1 MATAIKWSVPTSL
14 SASLVTTQLDSLGNG
29 SESAVSSAI
38 NNTAGSYLY
47 AAIIVVLGSITPATG
62 GSLSLRLTVSDGTNT
77 ADKVAGDMYTAVL
90 LSGASIKVVVFSLV
104 RLPPFNCYL
113 SVVNNSGVAFNAA
126 DSDIYYRAYGE
137 TT

>member
-1 MATAIKWSVPTSL
+1 MATAIKWSVPTAL

-38 NNTAGSYLY
+38 DNTAGGYLY

-62 GSLSLRLTVSDGTNT
+62 GSISLRLTVSDGTNT
-77 ADKVAGDMYTAVL
+77 ADKVAGDTYSAVL
-90 LSGASIKVVVFSLV
+90 LAGASLKVVVFPLV

-126 DSDIYYRAYGE
+126 DSDVYYRAYGE

>member
-1 MATAIKWSVPTSL
+1 
-14 SASLVTTQLDSLGNG
+14 
-29 SESAVSSAI
+29 
-38 NNTAGSYLY
+38 LY

>member
-1 MATAIKWSVPTSL
+1 MATAIKWSVPTAL

-38 NNTAGSYLY
+38 DNTAGSYLY
-47 AAIIVVLGSITPATG
+47 AAIIVVLGSITPTAG
-62 GSLSLRLTVSDGTNT
+62 GSISLRLNVYDGTNT
-77 ADKVAGDMYTAVL
+77 TDKAAGDTYSAVL
-90 LSGASIKVVVFSLV
+90 LAGASLKVVVFPLV

-126 DSDIYYRAYGE
+126 DSDVYYRAYGE

>member
-1 MATAIKWSVPTSL
+1 MGTPSKWSVPTAL
-14 SASLVTTQLDSLGNG
+14 SASLVTTQLDGLANG
-29 SESAVSSAI
+29 SESAVSSAV
-38 NNTAGSYLY
+38 NNTAGTYLY
-47 AAIIVVLGSITPATG
+47 AAITVKLGSITPATG
-62 GSLSLRLTVSDGTNT
+62 GSITLRLTVSDGTNT
-77 ADKVAGDMYTAVL
+77 ADKAGGDTYSSTL
-90 LSGASIKVVVFSLV
+90 LAGTGAKVVVFPLV

>member
-1 MATAIKWSVPTSL
+1 MATAIKWSVPTAL

-47 AAIIVVLGSITPATG
+47 AAITVKLGSITPTAG
-62 GSLSLRLTVSDGTNT
+62 GSISLRLTVGDTSAT
-77 ADKVAGDMYTAVL
+77 ADKVAGDTYSAVL
-90 LSGASIKVVVFSLV
+90 LAGASAKVVVFSLV
-104 RLPPFNCYL
+104 RLYPFSCYL